1 MDDWMPS
8 VSEEGLDVNE
18 ELGDV
23 FPDDYIGSEG
33 SNKTSVNHALVDKLK
48 THYTNVYAMYMVFER
63 LYKHR
68 LITQN
73 QLRQLEKLKDDD
85 IVQFKNRG
93 YSILLQM
100 LSDPYSNT
108 SDKLDLKRHILS
120 RIAARY
126 V

>member
-1 MDDWMPS
+1 
-8 VSEEGLDVNE
+8 
-18 ELGDV
+18 
-23 FPDDYIGSEG
+23 
-33 SNKTSVNHALVDKLK
+33 
-48 THYTNVYAMYMVFER
+48 MYMVFER

-73 QLRQLEKLKDDD
+73 QLQHLSDLRDDD

-108 SDKLDLKRHILS
+108 SDKQDLKRHIIS

>member
-1 MDDWMPS
+1 MDKWIPG

-18 ELGDV
+18 ELDDV

-33 SNKTSVNHALVDKLK
+33 SGRVSVNHALVDKLK

-73 QLRQLEKLKDDD
+73 QLRHLEELRDDD
-85 IVQFKNRG
+85 IAQFKNRG
-93 YSILLQM
+93 YSILQQM

-108 SDKLDLKRHILS
+108 SDKLDLKRHIIT